1 MPITIQHVQESLC
14 RAHIQAIAGMAGV
27 LYEPTSGFDY
37 GVDGRFQPVVLRGT
51 RRIASGHPLE
61 FQAKAS
67 VQWELVGEAIA
78 YDLEAKTYN
87 DLVSRSIAETTL
99 ILILLCLPKAQ
110 TDWHVPTSTETTLRQ
125 CCYWYIIRGEVT
137 ENVATKRIFIPCD
150 NLLTPDSLTMLLIA
164 ERARREGQ
172 AP

>member
-1 MPITIQHVQESLC
+1 LPITIQHVQESLC

-37 GVDGRFQPVVLRGT
+37 GVDGRFQPVVQRGA
-51 RRIASGHPLE
+51 RHVASGHLLE

-67 VQWELVGEAIA
+67 INWELVDQQLV

-87 DLVSRSIAETTL
+87 DIVSRSATETTL
-99 ILILLCLPKAQ
+99 ILILLCLPKTQAE
-110 TDWHVPTSTETTLRQ
+110 WHAPTATETTLRH
-125 CCYWYIIRGEVT
+125 CCYWYIPRGEIT
-137 ENVATKRIFIPCD
+137 DNAATKRIFIPCD
-150 NLLTPDSLTMLLIA
+150 NVLTPESLTMLLAA

-172 AP
+172 VA